1 MIGSMAQANRVTQ
14 IDPSKRTDTP
24 EVTPPTQ
31 RELHHPLEGLAHPAI
46 IGTVLSFA
54 LGLAIAGTFTKFQ
67 MSLSGFYMLF
77 AVYSATVLWKK
88 VPFEHAQGLDGEY
101 AWMARLLITAF
112 GGLFVEIGIGMNGSS
127 SYAVQTLGF
136 FILAAYNVV
145 LLATRNRS

>member
-1 MIGSMAQANRVTQ
+1 MAQANRVASF
-14 IDPSKRTDTP
+14 DPSKRGQTDTP
-24 EVTPPTQ
+24 EAPPPAP

-54 LGLAIAGTFTKFQ
+54 LGLTIAGTFTKFH
-67 MSLSGFYMLF
+67 MSLAGFYILF

-88 VPFEHAQGLDGEY
+88 VPIERAQGLDGEF
-101 AWMARLLITAF
+101 AWMARLLITTF
-112 GGLFVEIGIGMNGSS
+112 GGLFVEIGMGMNSSS
-127 SYAVQTLGF
+127 SYAIQVLGF